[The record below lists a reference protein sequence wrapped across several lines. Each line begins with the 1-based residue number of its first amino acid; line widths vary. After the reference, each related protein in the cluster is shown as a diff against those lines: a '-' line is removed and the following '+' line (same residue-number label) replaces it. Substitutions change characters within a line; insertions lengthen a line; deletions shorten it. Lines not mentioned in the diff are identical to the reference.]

1 MWFIQRSSTWWW
13 TPSNVSP
20 MRNVCTPFLW
30 PTPCFDQLGCPYLQV
45 DDLWVN
51 GQVALFF
58 VVESQSYG
66 MRRIH
71 YYDSEITATV
81 NRNLTDARAH
91 HIHDE
96 WQNSH
101 FLYSSM
107 FSVLNIFY
115 IFHHFTFNRNDSR
128 SIFIVNFSMS
138 NDTYDTYDRRNINTK
153 S

>member
-1 MWFIQRSSTWWW
+1 
-13 TPSNVSP
+13 

-30 PTPCFDQLGCPYLQV
+30 STPCFDQLGCPYLQV

-81 NRNLTDARAH
+81 NRNLTDARTH

-128 SIFIVNFSMS
+128 SIFIVNFSVEWYLRYLWSEKHQYEKLIWGKLFPVFM
-138 NDTYDTYDRRNINTK
+138 NIVNIK
-153 S
+153 KY